1 VSVAVRLKVNGAL
14 QELEIPPA
22 TPLL

>member
-14 QELEIPPA
+14 QELEIPRA